1 MSDLISRSALM
12 REIGATVVFS
22 VRNYPS
28 AEIRGANKVIDRIKA
43 APAVDAV
50 PVVHGRWEWDTE
62 DIYMCSNCCRK
73 SHVKE
78 VMGQPDWDFCPVCG
92 AKMDGETSTTD

>member
-1 MSDLISRSALM
+1 MSYWNAKYTNEYGEY
-12 REIGATVVFS
+12 EITFASPIYNTAKAVEKICE
-22 VRNYPS
+22 
-28 AEIRGANKVIDRIKA
+28 AVIDEK
-43 APAVDAV
+43 VDTPDDIEV
-50 PVVHGRWEWDTE
+50 VVHGRWEWDTE

-92 AKMDGETSTTD
+92 AKMDGGSEDG

>member
-1 MSDLISRSALM
+1 MSYWNAKYTNEYGEY
-12 REIGATVVFS
+12 EITFASQSYDKAKAVEKIC
-22 VRNYPS
+22 
-28 AEIRGANKVIDRIKA
+28 AAVIDEK
-43 APAVDAV
+43 VDAPDDIAV
-50 PVVHGRWEWDTE
+50 VVHGRWEWDTE

-92 AKMDGETSTTD
+92 ARMDGGEEDG